1 MAVKM
6 TITIGKLLRGAAV
19 AALCSSIAFAQAPAQ
34 SQAQPQPQSPAQPQA
49 QPQPQSPAQPQ
60 AQLQPQA
67 PAPQVQ
73 DGLDADWSDVVGS
86 PSAGVGA
93 EARNVLRRGTE
104 ISAEA
109 LASAPYLFF
118 ERDAKGYLRPG
129 SAKLERIK
137 DNAAYQRFDR
147 ALVKL
152 SEKADYKAGDTVDIV
167 SSDRL
172 IKFRGKS
179 AQIVTRKG
187 RAVVEEFLGGK
198 KIVIRLTEMWGVVV
212 GGESIVP
219 TVSFNPLYCDNLIA
233 PDVNIEA
240 SVVTRIG
247 ETVTPYLHQFFI
259 IDKGADDGVKLGD
272 FFRVKEKK
280 PADQLSEELLEGQ
293 VVNVT
298 PVSATLVV
306 QKLFKSSLNV
316 GDQAFLNRRPA
327 Q

>member
-1 MAVKM
+1 M
-6 TITIGKLLRGAAV
+6 TITMSKLLKGAAA
-19 AALCSSIAFAQAPAQ
+19 AALCFSVAFAQAPARPEP
-34 SQAQPQPQSPAQPQA
+34 QAPVPQA
-49 QPQPQSPAQPQ
+49 QDELDDDWGDALDIPDAGAASNAVAARVEPE
-60 AQLQPQA
+60 A
-67 PAPQVQ
+67 P
-73 DGLDADWSDVVGS
+73 
-86 PSAGVGA
+86 
-93 EARNVLRRGTE
+93 RNALRHGTE

-129 SAKLERIK
+129 SAKLEHITE
-137 DNAAYQRFDR
+137 NAAYQKFDR
-147 ALVKL
+147 ALVRL
-152 SEKADYKAGDTVDIV
+152 SEKADYKVGDTVDVV

-172 IKFRGKS
+172 IKFRGRS

-187 RAVVEEFLGGK
+187 RAVVQEFVGSK
-198 KIVIRLTEMWGVVV
+198 KLVIKLTDMWGVVT

-219 TVSFNPLYCDNLIA
+219 MVSFSPIYCDNLIV
-233 PDVNIEA
+233 PDVNIQA

-259 IDKGADDGVKLGD
+259 IDKGVNDGVKLGD

-306 QKLFKSSLNV
+306 QKLFKSNLNV
-316 GDQAFLNRRPA
+316 GDHAFLSRRPVR
-327 Q
+327 

>member
-1 MAVKM
+1 M
-6 TITIGKLLRGAAV
+6 TVNIGTLLKGAAV
-19 AALCSSIAFAQAPAQ
+19 AALCSSVALAQAPV
-34 SQAQPQPQSPAQPQA
+34 QPQSRQVQPV
-49 QPQPQSPAQPQ
+49 PQT
-60 AQLQPQA
+60 QA
-67 PAPQVQ
+67 PARNVLN
-73 DGLDADWSDVVGS
+73 DDWGDAMGG
-86 PSAGVGA
+86 AGVGA
-93 EARNVLRRGTE
+93 SGSAAPGNTGAQNVLRRGTE

-129 SAKLERIK
+129 NTKLESNK
-137 DNAAYQRFDR
+137 ENAAYQKFDR
-147 ALVKL
+147 VLVKL
-152 SEKADYKAGDTVDIV
+152 SEKVNYKAGDTVDVV
-167 SSDRL
+167 SSDGL
-172 IKFRGKS
+172 IKFRGRS

-187 RAVVEEFLGGK
+187 RAVVEELVGSK
-198 KIVIRLTEMWGVVV
+198 KLVIRLTAMWGVIQ

-219 TVSFNPLYCDNLIA
+219 TVAFVSIYCDNLVV
-233 PDVNIEA
+233 PDTKIQA

-280 PADQLSEELLEGQ
+280 PVDQLSEELLEGQ

-306 QKLFKSSLNV
+306 QKLFKSNLNV
-316 GDQAFLNRRPA
+316 GDHAFLSRRAA

>member
-6 TITIGKLLRGAAV
+6 NIIISKFLKAAAV
-19 AALCSSIAFAQAPAQ
+19 AALCSSVAFAQAPA
-34 SQAQPQPQSPAQPQA
+34 SAPAPQA
-49 QPQPQSPAQPQ
+49 QP
-60 AQLQPQA
+60 LPQA
-67 PAPQVQ
+67 PAPQAQ
-73 DGLDADWSDVVGS
+73 DVLDDDWSDAVGGSDAGAAAVGS
-86 PSAGVGA
+86 APRDAS
-93 EARNVLRRGTE
+93 RTGTE

-118 ERDAKGYLRPG
+118 DRDAKGRLRLSG
-129 SAKLERIK
+129 ARLENIK
-137 DNAAYQRFDR
+137 KSAAYQKYDK
-147 ALVKL
+147 AIVKL
-152 SEKADYKAGDTVDIV
+152 LEEVDYKVGDTVDVV
-167 SSDRL
+167 SGDRQ
-172 IKFRGKS
+172 IKFMGKP
-179 AQIVTRKG
+179 AKIVTRKG
-187 RAVVEEFLGGK
+187 RAVVQEFLGGK
-198 KIVIRLTEMWGVVV
+198 KLVIKLTDMWGVIT

-219 TVSFNPLYCDNLIA
+219 TVSFRPVYCDHLVV
-233 PDVNIEA
+233 PDISIQG

-259 IDKGADDGVKLGD
+259 IDKGANDGVKLGD

-306 QKLFKSSLNV
+306 QKLFKSNLDA
-316 GDQAFLNRRPA
+316 GDHVFLSHRPA

>member
-1 MAVKM
+1 MMIKINTNRIFKAVG
-6 TITIGKLLRGAAV
+6 I
-19 AALCSSIAFAQAPAQ
+19 AALCCSGVLAQAPVYPQAPVQ
-34 SQAQPQPQSPAQPQA
+34 QAQPQPQAPAVQA
-49 QPQPQSPAQPQ
+49 QGA
-60 AQLQPQA
+60 
-67 PAPQVQ
+67 V
-73 DGLDADWSDVVGS
+73 GGDWSGGAGGS
-86 PSAGVGA
+86 GVGLGAEGSVARVQA
-93 EARNVLRRGTE
+93 EAQNVLHRGME

-129 SAKLERIK
+129 SAKLENVK
-137 DNAAYQRFDR
+137 EKAAYQKFDR
-147 ALVKL
+147 VLVKL
-152 SEKADYKAGDTVDIV
+152 SEKVNYKAGDTVDVV

-172 IKFRGKS
+172 IKFRGQS

-187 RAVVEEFLGGK
+187 RAVVEEFVGSK
-198 KIVIRLTEMWGVVV
+198 KLVIRLTYMWGVIT

-219 TVSFNPLYCDNLIA
+219 SVSFSPIYCDNLVV
-233 PDVNIEA
+233 PDTKIQA

-259 IDKGADDGVKLGD
+259 IDRGADDGVRLGD
-272 FFRVKEKK
+272 FFRVRENK

-306 QKLFKSSLNV
+306 QKLFKGSLNL
-316 GDQAFLNRRPA
+316 GDHAFLSRRLA